1 MESVNSENSTNR
13 LTPSTMH
20 LKKKKKRRGA
30 LFYSFEGSE
39 WRILSIISQ
48 PTQYH
53 TEIHIYCLQQLC
65 YNENISLEDR
75 GEEKLSVGALACLS
89 NGHIIPTRLL
99 KNMSHTSQ
107 PLENAL

>member
-20 LKKKKKRRGA
+20 LKKKKEEE
-30 LFYSFEGSE
+30 LYSFEDSE